1 MSTIDDVDSNQ
12 PITELLKKIAEL
24 KNTVQIRKNEH
35 LVQLKDEATV
45 LQTQI
50 AEAMAK
56 QNEIIQ
62 TLKGLE
68 VTPEELAG
76 FPPEIV
82 SVFTKRGRKGRA
94 SVIYNG
100 QPMSASAVCEQLGL
114 EIGGDSAVRVLQRY
128 LKAHPSENIQIL

>member
-1 MSTIDDVDSNQ
+1 MATTENMEGDQ
-12 PITELLKKIAEL
+12 PITELLKEIVEL
-24 KNTVQIRKNEH
+24 KNRVQKQKSGK
-35 LVQLKDEATV
+35 LAQLKDEATV

-82 SVFTKRGRKGRA
+82 SVFTNRSRKVGG
-94 SVIYNG
+94 SVIFHG
-100 QPMSASAVCEQLGL
+100 EPVSAAEACRRLNIYVGKQNAKIPLRKYIAE
-114 EIGGDSAVRVLQRY
+114 
-128 LKAHPSENIQIL
+128 HPSENIQIL

>member
-1 MSTIDDVDSNQ
+1 MATTENMEGNQ
-12 PITELLKKIAEL
+12 SITELLKEIAEL
-24 KNTVQIRKNEH
+24 KNRVQTQKSGK
-35 LVQLKDEATV
+35 LAQLKDEATA

-68 VTPEELAG
+68 ATPEELAG
-76 FPPEIV
+76 FPPEIT

-128 LKAHPSENIQIL
+128 LKTHPSENIQIL